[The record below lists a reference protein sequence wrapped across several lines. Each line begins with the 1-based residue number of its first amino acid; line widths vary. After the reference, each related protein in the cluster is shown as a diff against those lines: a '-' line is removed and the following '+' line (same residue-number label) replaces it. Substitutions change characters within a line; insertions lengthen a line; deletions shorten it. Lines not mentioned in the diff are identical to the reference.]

1 MVDMNGVAV
10 GDKCGG
16 SGGHGVAGSGGV
28 AGEDGGGGDVVKKFS
43 DIVFRI

>member
-1 MVDMNGVAV
+1 MDVNGMVV

-16 SGGHGVAGSGGV
+16 SGGNDGAGSGGL
-28 AGEDGGGGDVVKKFS
+28 AGEDGGGGGVVKKFS

>member
-1 MVDMNGVAV
+1 MVV

-16 SGGHGVAGSGGV
+16 GVRNGVAGSEGL
-28 AGEDGGGGDVVKKFS
+28 AGEDGGGGGVVKRLS